1 MDTMLESPLEPWD
14 ASHHGSSFG
23 HDAMSMAPN
32 QQAMPRPGSSQ
43 SAAGGV
49 PGVPGGGISKQAAAG
64 DSDLSLGRESGATLV
79 GNQGTAGEFQ
89 GQRGRSSA
97 QKETPV
103 PSKML
108 VVQRLYHFSV
118 EIWPGPTDSVYR
130 HTKLLTVKNKYIL
143 LNNSGITMQYKQVDT
158 PDERVFPDGLQYGVG
173 QRFAGSLPNNARCAL
188 HWDNC
193 HKKLELVIRP
203 VGQEWLW
210 SGSFPLP
217 DKENYFGLRIRN
229 RNGQFKIIP
238 VNITV
243 GAAGSVLVTLK
254 SERSVPP
261 YLIVNRCK
269 DITIHIKQSGL
280 PSRAPGTAAA
290 AAAAASGRADW
301 DCVPAEWAGS
311 GPVPFAWDEPQLFH
325 RLDVVATSHGSQD
338 PRSQGEVSGADPRSQ
353 GEVSGADPL
362 SQGESTCIELDEFF
376 RDKVIPVRSTHR
388 KQLLS
393 QILGSEYRATANSQR
408 WVYADGPTRILCFSE
423 DKAAVATVDDVNSLL
438 NLTYRLHQT
447 TVRLRE
453 VSHRLGQQLG
463 TFDRTSQPAV
473 PANPAG
479 GVTQQAS
486 RALSLLSSP
495 RADDPSFATSFT
507 PQPSMGPMQPDASQP
522 GTGRKS
528 RHHSTQEELAL
539 LHAARAESGPGL
551 QAPAHASAGLLHV
564 GSGCDLGRAP
574 APAATAEL
582 QLGRVAAAQ
591 RLTLGAAAEPGGSST
606 PLEAHGRDAAAL
618 ALLVAGQGGGAP
630 PAPHPSVSKA
640 LGAMGGDLKVRVI
653 RAQRVMAGGM
663 RSSAVYRAKVHIKG
677 GSKELSQSS
686 GSGDPEAI
694 VTTDAADSS
703 SSSSLRWDYEVTF
716 HDVSAVGELVIE
728 VWRETSAEAEREK
741 EHTPATPDL
750 QQQRQQRQQ
759 QQRQP
764 PSAHPST
771 SRAPV
776 VEKLQVGVFCGCVEI
791 PLQATVH
798 SAGLDSSGSRVLRG
812 ASSSGRGAHV
822 AVAGHPDGDEV
833 VRVYPLTRRNGA
845 QAVTG
850 ELQPMVWM
858 HSDAVAGT
866 SARFGVCRG
875 QISMEWVVTQ
885 EGLLAR
891 EVAALDR
898 ILTEKLEMAALL
910 NTVSADASA
919 AWVARPEAA
928 AVGGPTAAEE
938 DTPQEAQEG
947 RPPRPPGLTPQP
959 AVGDRARQGAA
970 ASSRGQLVFEDELVH
985 AKALSESYFLNLDLS
1000 ILEVRNLAPR
1010 EGWRTEVATAI
1021 HGRGIASLSKGVL
1034 PQAEVAVTVGGETQV
1049 VRAKEHSV
1057 SPRLSKRSPMEF
1069 KNVAIGSHLL
1079 IQVLDHVGQASK
1091 LLGRIEIPLQNL
1103 PSMDPVYVWLQVPRL
1118 DKKHGNKSKVL
1129 SKLTGNASEPKSEM
1143 CIFVRF
1149 QVTKPQ
1155 VTGTLAAVSLD
1166 LAGIGLCAKN
1176 SVDELFNF
1184 SVQRL
1189 RAHVRQTRTELQLAA
1204 AINALQL
1211 DNQMLDTLHP
1221 VVLSTAD
1228 STVNSYSISK
1238 LRQTTLERLK
1248 DSSKFEHSLLRTM
1261 AADNPLITFQHLS
1274 WPPPRSLPGMTP
1286 RNNNKTKLPAQ
1297 ITRSFAAESSAAP
1310 DPGARQRAL
1319 STLAAAAASA
1329 STSSKI
1335 ISFKRCNIEI
1345 GTMDL
1350 ISDQRFLEAVL
1361 QYCQVLPTA
1370 NLWQDA
1376 AWQADM
1382 GLMQGL
1388 GDTSRAQHRAAGGRG
1403 DTLATLNSA
1412 AHADASPTIH
1422 SINARLGRGGSSR
1435 QLPAAAAAAAA
1446 EISSPAGVSGARGA
1460 ALPGAGQVV
1469 DAECARDLSWL
1480 VQKEEAELAMMK
1492 GQSSTWFFLENFS
1505 IGPLAFNVTLALS
1518 SNFKA
1523 DNAVRGSGGRAQEA
1537 DQRRSVLGTVLTR
1550 LVGANGFQLINV
1562 TNAYISLQGMSID
1575 NCLVNRVALHNQL
1588 WRHYSWTALAEA
1600 RRMLGGAGPAIAAIP
1615 ATVLWAGISLVDMA
1629 ADVAAHRL
1637 SLGAV
1642 PPRIGYILTTS
1653 AGQMVSVFSQTLL
1666 ALMSVLP
1673 TQREGK
1679 LSDSS
1684 TLARYAIKPQT
1695 VSDALYLAQKDI
1707 LLGLM
1712 AGGAGLFMDPFAG
1725 LKWPGSLAAVG
1736 FGLGVSKAL
1745 LGLVL
1750 RPAAGGI
1757 EGISKVLQGVG
1768 LLCLGTKGIQG
1779 KLMRR
1784 VRAPGSTIDDVLAAA
1799 AASKRQAAYQA
1810 SLVSAWQRS
1819 LPHIAP
1825 PPGVRHGGGRARGPP
1840 LQGGAAHERAR
1851 GLPAVTYKV
1860 KWLIPNEHID
1870 NIRSVE
1876 KSFRISIEYRRPIQL
1891 GHFVLKVPLRQ
1902 GMRTTSSESHRN
1914 LILRL
1919 NRHIGRG
1926 GYVAPVALAAEH
1938 MEGAGSDPGSLRI
1951 ALRRASAL

>member
-103 PSKML
+103 PSKVRL
-108 VVQRLYHFSV
+108 ATLGWESGVVVQRLYHFSV
-118 EIWPGPTDSVYR
+118 EIWPGPSDSVYR
-130 HTKLLTVKNKYIL
+130 HTKVLTVKNKYIL

-280 PSRAPGTAAA
+280 PSSGRVPGTANAA
-290 AAAAASGRADW
+290 LGRSDW

-338 PRSQGEVSGADPRSQ
+338 PRSQGET
-353 GEVSGADPL
+353 
-362 SQGESTCIELDEFF
+362 TCIELDEFF

-393 QILGSEYRATANSQR
+393 QILGSDYRAAANSQR

-551 QAPAHASAGLLHV
+551 QAPAHASFTK
-564 GSGCDLGRAP
+564 AP
-574 APAATAEL
+574 PS
-582 QLGRVAAAQ
+582 RH
-591 RLTLGAAAEPGGSST
+591 P
-606 PLEAHGRDAAAL
+606 AAAL
-618 ALLVAGQGGGAP
+618 PDAGAGGQAAVALAQRRAAARRERLRPGQGTGPGCDRGAATRSRTPLRWRSWSPGRGGGRPLP
-630 PAPHPSVSKA
+630 PTPPSPRPW
-640 LGAMGGDLKVRVI
+640 GRWGGDLKVRVI

-728 VWRETSAEAEREK
+728 VWRETSAEVSSRLVIVIIPAMSCVIATDPLSICRRCVTSGACRVSATRATEQAEREK

-875 QISMEWVVTQ
+875 QIATEWVVTQEGLLARYLNGWPRASFSLSQIAMQWMATQISMEWVVTQ

-1034 PQAEVAVTVGGETQV
+1034 PQAEVAVTVGGETKV

-1091 LLGRIEIPLQNL
+1091 LLGKIEIPLQNL

-1118 DKKHGNKSKVL
+1118 DKKQGHKSKVL

-1149 QVTKPQ
+1149 QITKPQ

-1228 STVNSYSISK
+1228 STVN
-1238 LRQTTLERLK
+1238 R
-1248 DSSKFEHSLLRTM
+1248 
-1261 AADNPLITFQHLS
+1261 
-1274 WPPPRSLPGMTP
+1274 
-1286 RNNNKTKLPAQ
+1286 
-1297 ITRSFAAESSAAP
+1297 
-1310 DPGARQRAL
+1310 
-1319 STLAAAAASA
+1319 
-1329 STSSKI
+1329 
-1335 ISFKRCNIEI
+1335 
-1345 GTMDL
+1345 
-1350 ISDQRFLEAVL
+1350 
-1361 QYCQVLPTA
+1361 
-1370 NLWQDA
+1370 
-1376 AWQADM
+1376 
-1382 GLMQGL
+1382 
-1388 GDTSRAQHRAAGGRG
+1388 
-1403 DTLATLNSA
+1403 
-1412 AHADASPTIH
+1412 
-1422 SINARLGRGGSSR
+1422 
-1435 QLPAAAAAAAA
+1435 
-1446 EISSPAGVSGARGA
+1446 
-1460 ALPGAGQVV
+1460 
-1469 DAECARDLSWL
+1469 
-1480 VQKEEAELAMMK
+1480 
-1492 GQSSTWFFLENFS
+1492 
-1505 IGPLAFNVTLALS
+1505 
-1518 SNFKA
+1518 
-1523 DNAVRGSGGRAQEA
+1523 
-1537 DQRRSVLGTVLTR
+1537 
-1550 LVGANGFQLINV
+1550 
-1562 TNAYISLQGMSID
+1562 
-1575 NCLVNRVALHNQL
+1575 
-1588 WRHYSWTALAEA
+1588 
-1600 RRMLGGAGPAIAAIP
+1600 
-1615 ATVLWAGISLVDMA
+1615 
-1629 ADVAAHRL
+1629 
-1637 SLGAV
+1637 
-1642 PPRIGYILTTS
+1642 
-1653 AGQMVSVFSQTLL
+1653 
-1666 ALMSVLP
+1666 
-1673 TQREGK
+1673 
-1679 LSDSS
+1679 
-1684 TLARYAIKPQT
+1684 
-1695 VSDALYLAQKDI
+1695 
-1707 LLGLM
+1707 
-1712 AGGAGLFMDPFAG
+1712 
-1725 LKWPGSLAAVG
+1725 
-1736 FGLGVSKAL
+1736 
-1745 LGLVL
+1745 
-1750 RPAAGGI
+1750 
-1757 EGISKVLQGVG
+1757 
-1768 LLCLGTKGIQG
+1768 
-1779 KLMRR
+1779 
-1784 VRAPGSTIDDVLAAA
+1784 
-1799 AASKRQAAYQA
+1799 
-1810 SLVSAWQRS
+1810 
-1819 LPHIAP
+1819 
-1825 PPGVRHGGGRARGPP
+1825 
-1840 LQGGAAHERAR
+1840 
-1851 GLPAVTYKV
+1851 
-1860 KWLIPNEHID
+1860 
-1870 NIRSVE
+1870 
-1876 KSFRISIEYRRPIQL
+1876 
-1891 GHFVLKVPLRQ
+1891 
-1902 GMRTTSSESHRN
+1902 
-1914 LILRL
+1914 
-1919 NRHIGRG
+1919 
-1926 GYVAPVALAAEH
+1926 
-1938 MEGAGSDPGSLRI
+1938 
-1951 ALRRASAL
+1951 